1 MKPGNKEKTM
11 TQRTRNPSFD
21 AMVKFF
27 IKHYNIATRQDIN
40 KLAEKID
47 ALEKTI
53 AKMAAQGPAAG
64 RDKANSSSDVVLNVI
79 RNMDGGAGFSD
90 IKSRTDFDDKKLRNI
105 IYRLNK
111 QGKIQR
117 KKRGIY
123 VAV

>member
-1 MKPGNKEKTM
+1 MKPGNEEKTM
-11 TQRTRNPSFD
+11 TQRKRNPSFD
-21 AMVKFF
+21 AMIKFF
-27 IKHYNIATRQDIN
+27 IKHYNIATRQDIS

-47 ALEKTI
+47 SLEKTV
-53 AKMAAQGPAAG
+53 AKMAAHGPAAG
-64 RDKANSSSDVVLNVI
+64 KDKTKSSSDVVLNVI

-90 IKSRTDFDDKKLRNI
+90 IKARTDFDDKKLRNI

-123 VAV
+123 VAA